1 MKKILKKMGV
11 TDERSRSK
19 KPEYF
24 KGNKIDFPNST
35 VSKASR
41 KYVKSM
47 QSLK

>member
-1 MKKILKKMGV
+1 MGV